1 MKEITTETTA
11 TTPLRRALRCLTM
24 ACFAGLLSLSAVQ
37 PRASA
42 QDDEL
47 AQEQES
53 SSVGATVDLNTATEA
68 ELVTLPGIGP
78 SKAQAIIARR
88 ERRPFRRVEEV
99 MRVRGIGRATFRRLR
114 DRLTVSSRD

>member
-1 MKEITTETTA
+1 MKEITTEKTA
-11 TTPLRRALRCLTM
+11 HDPLRRALRCLTM

>member
-11 TTPLRRALRCLTM
+11 THPLRRALRCLTM